1 MGLVHPRA
9 SPTPKFPMKNSVSN
23 APTRGAF
30 PFRSTQKAF
39 TLVELLVV
47 IAIIAILA
55 AILFPVFARAREN
68 ARRSSCLS
76 NLKQIGLGFLQY
88 NQDYDE
94 NCPMISFPSPAVSWT
109 TSTQPYL
116 KSVQI
121 FRCPSDSAM
130 RWDAPNLPPN
140 APPYTTSYV
149 FNVWFA
155 PDKTDPV
162 TGAPNGYSN
171 LARVQEPARSI
182 ILSEK
187 GDLSSTSMVATADHF
202 HPMYWG
208 TPSEESSM
216 MMTGAVWNASTN
228 APIEL
233 AFERHF
239 EGLDNL
245 YADGHAKW
253 NRFDRVTNYPNPDP
267 IVAQG
272 DFRPR

>member
-1 MGLVHPRA
+1 MNFQ
-9 SPTPKFPMKNSVSN
+9 TPKN
-23 APTRGAF
+23 GALRS
-30 PFRSTQKAF
+30 RSTQTAF

-47 IAIIAILA
+47 VAIIAILA

-68 ARRSSCLS
+68 ARRASCLS

-94 NCPMISFPSPAVSWT
+94 NCPLISFPSPALSWT

-121 FRCPSDSAM
+121 FRCPSDSAA
-130 RWDAPNLPPN
+130 RWDAANLPPN
-140 APPYTTSYV
+140 PPPYTTSYV

-155 PDKTDPV
+155 PTKTDPV
-162 TGAPNGYSN
+162 TGAPDGYSN
-171 LARVQEPARSI
+171 LAKVSEPARSI

-187 GDLSSTSMVATADHF
+187 GDLSATSMVASADHF

-208 TPSEESSM
+208 APSEESSM
-216 MMTGAVWNASTN
+216 MMTGAVWDAPTN
-228 APIEL
+228 RPIEL
-233 AFERHF
+233 ATKRHF
-239 EGLDNL
+239 DGFNNL

-253 NRFDRVTNYPNPDP
+253 NRFDQITSYPNADA

-272 DFRPR
+272 NFRPR